1 MPIEKKMIPVAPFKG
16 LYLDGVTIPGGLSKA
31 ENVIFLPDGTAER
44 RPFERTLADTETC
57 QASRGTKEVFELLKN
72 DGTRYIY
79 ADIDNSETYTSAFGA
94 EEVEH
99 FATWTP
105 TAGWTYGS
113 SKWTH
118 SAGTTA
124 LVATSET
131 AIVAATKYRVVLDVT
146 FPTIYGSSTAGKWTY
161 ASADSGQTWTTET
174 GSTEIIW
181 LTTWT
186 HASGAT
192 TALNAS
198 EDFDVVAGQSYVV
211 KLYVT
216 HTSGTGL
223 SVYLGGNLL
232 GTIAS
237 SGYHT
242 YIARY
247 VTNTT
252 GLRLVPSSD
261 WVGSIEKTSPR
272 IPSKIDK
279 WCSVVKLIT
288 PDAANIPANYDYTES
303 THEPKST
310 YLNGAELLYRIPV
323 YWYAEVGSSVS
334 QSVSVSIGGA
344 AGTELITESGVYSF
358 DITATNTTAL
368 TITPTTAFTG
378 DINSASVKKMTQAAA
393 ATRCKVIG
401 GLVTGTTD
409 YEVTWAKILGRLSSG
424 DTVNPQWAALQDR
437 AFRVDGTNPN
447 YWFEDATYYHTLGVP
462 SPADAPVT
470 ASTTGGEITAG
481 DYNVYYT
488 YVKKYSDNYTVEGNP
503 SPASPVTVAG
513 SAITVTVV
521 ACTDLDVTH
530 IRIYRTLY
538 GESGS
543 YAYRCEEVK
552 NATATIT
559 ITLSDDS
566 IRDTLSTLEFNHDVP
581 PLGKFVLGAGSR
593 LWIVDTDGTLH
604 WSVLDQPELMPAMNY
619 QTFDPK
625 DGDKMM
631 GLCPLRKNILVFKR
645 RRTWLL
651 DQFSESVSD
660 DGTAAL
666 AKDVVS
672 STYGCVA
679 TGSIQPVGNDSAIW
693 LSHAGFILYNGGS
706 IKNISGGGM
715 DADGNMMPSR
725 IQDVINAFMA
735 DGAEH
740 FIDSAYHTARQ
751 LYHVNFLTRNAAG
764 DEITEQRHFVYNLQ
778 SDSWSEYVYR
788 DSNGDK
794 MYETNFAMAH
804 DSLGNEVI
812 LIPYIVSTTGTV
824 TYVYQGEYDFPPETL
839 GTAVELLDST
849 GADGTAL
856 DAPLFSFADSSNNVY
871 VIAGD
876 EDSDS
881 SINVFKIT
889 DAGVASLLI
898 STSTIKTA
906 LGTGDNYPNLY
917 PKSFVQDDTNECFYV
932 MGKSPQP
939 ALGGFTGLEVSPRRG
954 WQSITTNPFSQ
965 GDVYALYYHTG
976 ATAGV
981 YKQTDGAGA
990 FSLVSALTGWS
1001 GVPTNL
1007 CVSPTTGELYLT
1019 TTTQLYV
1026 SDGTSGFSLLDNSVA
1041 IDGNITHALGAITID
1056 SDGSVYVNEAGST
1069 LMWKRTNGSGA
1080 FQTFT
1085 NSVSWIGLC
1094 ASYNG
1099 DIYGVANDGDVY
1111 KNWVAL
1117 GKIHPNYPTAR
1128 WLDVA
1133 VDTDDNIYVTDGR
1146 SAINVSIGGTGDL
1159 TTADYTSRNW
1169 SGLTASP
1176 TTVYATDRD
1185 SPTFSGDIYTQ
1196 VGGGSQIYWILKSTY
1211 AGACT
1216 LITSETILDY
1226 VGNSIENG
1234 IKINDDGSSLFYI
1247 KETHASESSSTFAL
1261 HKVSDPSSSPTDA
1274 VYYSAAYSMNDCSS
1288 GGMDIYG
1295 DNLYILHTGTTNYQL
1310 TKITDITAATATAS
1324 LIDTGIATSYSPT
1337 HLVSVSDTEHYI
1349 LCTGSVQKLAYSDS
1363 AWSNSSFISISNTNW
1378 EKSFFVNSS
1387 GQFTITSGNYVYKY
1401 NSAGTLI
1408 DTTSNS
1414 SVTECVG
1421 VSNLNGSESLEAVV
1435 ILCGY
1440 TSNNV
1445 YKIYPEGYWGEIWDT
1460 VIETET
1466 EPTMYNTVIDI
1477 VSNYS
1482 DLGIPNEKRI
1492 CRAYLDFDCKYRGCG
1507 AFTLEPDFYINYHTH
1522 SNEESTEPFGATSLR
1537 PFYHPG
1543 HQTWTYTNSQFDDDI
1558 EQWQHIRLDVGTRGT
1573 AVRYSIRAGDV
1584 ATNVSGT
1591 MRIRPPKLMVQVK
1604 ELP

>member
-105 TAGWTYGS
+105 TSGWTYGGS
-113 SKWTH
+113 PGKWTH

-303 THEPKST
+303 THEPKSI

-424 DTVNPQWAALQDR
+424 DTVHPQWAALQDR

-625 DGDKMM
+625 DGDVMM

-679 TGSIQPVGNDSAIW
+679 TGSIQPVGTDAAIW

-706 IKNISGGGM
+706 IKNISGGGI

-725 IQDVINAFMA
+725 IQDVINNFMA
-735 DGAEH
+735 DGAGH

-788 DSNGDK
+788 NSAGSK

-812 LIPYIVSTTGTV
+812 LIPYISSTTGTI
-824 TYVYQGEYDFPPETL
+824 TYVYQGEYGNTTATT
-839 GTAVELLDST
+839 GTEIIDSAGD
-849 GADGTAL
+849 GATAL
-856 DAPLFSFADSSNNVY
+856 NAPVYSFTDDDDNYY
-871 VIAGD
+871 VITAGD
-876 EDSDS
+876 GE
-881 SINVFKIT
+881 VFKIT
-889 DAGVASLLI
+889 SAGVKSVIATSEQIVESIPGSIYKYSGDVASLTGLP
-898 STSTIKTA
+898 IKPVVD
-906 LGTGDNYPNLY
+906 L
-917 PKSFVQDDTNECFYV
+917 TNECFYIRFNV
-932 MGKSPQP
+932 
-939 ALGGFTGLEVSPRRG
+939 FYT
-954 WQSITTNPFSQ
+954 
-965 GDVYALYYHTG
+965 
-976 ATAGV
+976 
-981 YKQTDGAGA
+981 
-990 FSLVSALTGWS
+990 
-1001 GVPTNL
+1001 
-1007 CVSPTTGELYLT
+1007 SPTVGYPIHKIEF
-1019 TTTQLYV
+1019 
-1026 SDGTSGFSLLDNSVA
+1026 DGTITLIRDAVLGSEGGSAARYMDLHSDSNSLFVVWD
-1041 IDGNITHALGAITID
+1041 
-1056 SDGSVYVNEAGST
+1056 E
-1069 LMWKRTNGSGA
+1069 
-1080 FQTFT
+1080 
-1085 NSVSWIGLC
+1085 
-1094 ASYNG
+1094 
-1099 DIYGVANDGDVY
+1099 
-1111 KNWVAL
+1111 
-1117 GKIHPNYPTAR
+1117 
-1128 WLDVA
+1128 
-1133 VDTDDNIYVTDGR
+1133 
-1146 SAINVSIGGTGDL
+1146 
-1159 TTADYTSRNW
+1159 ADY
-1169 SGLTASP
+1169 
-1176 TTVYATDRD
+1176 
-1185 SPTFSGDIYTQ
+1185 
-1196 VGGGSQIYWILKSTY
+1196 
-1211 AGACT
+1211 
-1216 LITSETILDY
+1216 
-1226 VGNSIENG
+1226 
-1234 IKINDDGSSLFYI
+1234 
-1247 KETHASESSSTFAL
+1247 SSTFIDQY
-1261 HKVSDPSSSPTDA
+1261 HIYRFVDPGAGQVES
-1274 VYYSAAYSMNDCSS
+1274 VYYDLYDNGYTGAAERVKVYSDDLYVQYTDSATY
-1288 GGMDIYG
+1288 
-1295 DNLYILHTGTTNYQL
+1295 DNLQIIKFTTITG
-1310 TKITDITAATATAS
+1310 AATPS
-1324 LIDTGIATSYSPT
+1324 LIDTGISATDYT
-1337 HLVSVSDTEHYI
+1337 FGEFLVVSDTEIIVAVTDRPAEDNTTIYKLTYSGGEWGSSVVVGEFAHTEAYGKNIGVSLDLTDSGEFVVGGIGDYI
-1349 LCTGSVQKLAYSDS
+1349 G
-1363 AWSNSSFISISNTNW
+1363 I
-1378 EKSFFVNSS
+1378 
-1387 GQFTITSGNYVYKY
+1387 Y
-1401 NSAGTLI
+1401 NSDWVQVDELHATA
-1408 DTTSNS
+1408 
-1414 SVTECVG
+1414 VTQ
-1421 VSNLNGSESLEAVV
+1421 
-1435 ILCGY
+1435 LCGTALKATDNTTCTTCGY
-1440 TSNNV
+1440 SSDNAYELTSSA
-1445 YKIYPEGYWGEIWDT
+1445 ITIGD
-1460 VIETET
+1460 T
-1466 EPTMYNTVIDI
+1466 EPTMKNTVIHI
-1477 VSNYS
+1477 TSNYT

-1492 CRAYLDFDCKYRGCG
+1492 SRAYLDIDCEYPGCG
-1507 AFTLEPDFYINYHTH
+1507 AFYIEPDYKINYATH
-1522 SNEESTEPFGATSLR
+1522 AFGESAEPSGAVSMR
-1537 PFYHPG
+1537 PFQHYG
-1543 HQTWTYTNSQFDDDI
+1543 HQDWVYTNSSFDDDS
-1558 EQWQHIRLDVGTRGT
+1558 EQWQPTRLDVGTKG
-1573 AVRYSIRAGDV
+1573 AAFRYTIRAGDV
-1584 ATNVSGT
+1584 ATNVTGT
-1591 MRIRPPKLMVQVK
+1591 MRIRPPKVMVQVK
-1604 ELP
+1604 EVI

>member
-1 MPIEKKMIPVAPFKG
+1 MPVEKKQIPSAPFKG
-16 LYLDGVTIPGGLSKA
+16 LYLDGVTVPGGLSKA
-31 ENVIFLPDGTAER
+31 ENVIILPDGTAER

-105 TAGWTYGS
+105 TSGWTYGS

-124 LVATSET
+124 LVATGES

-146 FPTIYGSSTAGKWTY
+146 FPTIYGTGSNWTY
-161 ASADSGQTWTTET
+161 AHTDT
-174 GSTEIIW
+174 GSTYTTQTGGTLKIW
-181 LTTWT
+181 LNTWT

-192 TALNAS
+192 TALTAD
-198 EDFDVVAGQSYVV
+198 EDFDVVAGESYVV

-232 GTIAS
+232 GVIAT
-237 SGYHT
+237 SGYT
-242 YIARY
+242 TFIARY

-252 GLRLVPSSD
+252 GLRFVPSSD
-261 WVGSIEKTSPR
+261 WVGSIEKTFPR
-272 IPSKIDK
+272 VPNILDK
-279 WCSVVKLIT
+279 TCSVIKLIT
-288 PDAANIPANYDYTES
+288 PDAANIPANYDYEAS
-303 THEPKST
+303 PHEPDSW
-310 YLNGAELLYRIPV
+310 YNNGAELLYYEPV
-323 YWYAEVGSSVS
+323 NWYAEAAAAVS
-334 QSVSVSIGGA
+334 QSLAITLGATA
-344 AGTELITESGVYSF
+344 AGTITASGVYSY
-358 DITATNTTAL
+358 DVTATNTTAL

-378 DINSASVKKMTQAAA
+378 SVNSASVKKMTQATA

-401 GLVTGTTD
+401 GTVTGTTD
-409 YEVTWAKILGRLSSG
+409 YETTWGNILTDLETG
-424 DTVNPQWAALQDR
+424 DTVHPQWTAMQDR
-437 AFRVDGTNPN
+437 AFRCDGVNPN
-447 YWFEDATYYHTLGVP
+447 YWFEDATYHHTLGVP

-470 ASTTGGEITAG
+470 ANTTGGEITAG

-488 YVKKYSDNYTVEGNP
+488 YVKKYSNNYVVEGNP
-503 SPASPVTVAG
+503 SPASHTTVTD
-513 SAITVTVV
+513 SAITINVI

-543 YAYRCEEVK
+543 FAYFSQEVK

-559 ITLSDDS
+559 MTVADDNIRSTL
-566 IRDTLSTLEFNHDVP
+566 TTLEFNHDVP

-593 LWIVDTDGTLH
+593 LWLVDTNGTLH
-604 WSVLDQPELMPAMNY
+604 WSVLDQPELMPSMNY

-625 DGDKMM
+625 DGDEMM
-631 GLCPLRKNILVFKR
+631 GLCPLRKHLLVFKR
-645 RRTWLL
+645 KRTWLL
-651 DQFSESVSD
+651 DMFSESVSD
-660 DGTAAL
+660 DGVAAL

-672 STYGCVA
+672 SNYGCIA
-679 TGSIQPVGNDSAIW
+679 TGSIQPVGTDAAIW

-706 IKNISGGGM
+706 IKNISGGGI

-725 IQDVINAFMA
+725 IQDVINDFMA

-751 LYHVNFLTRNAAG
+751 LYHVNFLTRNAGGTA
-764 DEITEQRHFVYNLQ
+764 ITAQRHFVYNLQ

-788 DSNGDK
+788 DSDGDK

-812 LIPYIVSTTGTV
+812 LIPYISSTTGTV

-849 GADGTAL
+849 GAGGTAL

-876 EDSDS
+876 EDSES
-881 SINVFKIT
+881 NINVFKIT
-889 DAGVASLLI
+889 DEGVASLLI

-965 GDVYALYYHTG
+965 GDVYALYYNSGT
-976 ATAGV
+976 TAGV
-981 YKQTDGAGA
+981 YKQTDGTGE

-1001 GVPTNL
+1001 GVPINL
-1007 CVSPTTGELYLT
+1007 CISPTTGELYLT
-1019 TTTQLYV
+1019 TSTQLYV
-1026 SDGTSGFSLLDNSVA
+1026 SDGTSGFALLDNSVA
-1041 IDGNITHALGAITID
+1041 IDGNITHSLNAITID
-1056 SDGSVYVNEAGST
+1056 SDGSVYVNENGST
-1069 LMWKRTNGSGA
+1069 LMWKRINGSGA

-1085 NSVSWIGLC
+1085 NSVSWNGFC
-1094 ASYNG
+1094 TSYSG
-1099 DIYGVANDGDVY
+1099 DIYGVANDGDIY

-1128 WLDVA
+1128 WLEIA
-1133 VDTDDNIYVTDGR
+1133 VDINDNIYVTDGS
-1146 SAINVSIGGTGDL
+1146 SAIKVSIGGTEDL
-1159 TTADYTSRNW
+1159 VTADSTSRNW

-1176 TTVYATDRD
+1176 TTVYATDRN

-1216 LITSETILDY
+1216 LIASATILDY
-1226 VGNSIENG
+1226 VGDSIENG
-1234 IKINDDGSSLFYI
+1234 IKINSDGSSLFYI
-1247 KETHASESSSTFAL
+1247 KETHISESSSTFAL
-1261 HKVSDPSSSPTDA
+1261 HRVSNPGSSQTDA
-1274 VYYSAAYSMNDCSS
+1274 VYYSAAYSMNDCNF
-1288 GGMDIYG
+1288 GGMDVYG

-1310 TKITDITAATATAS
+1310 TKITDTGAATASAS

-1337 HLVSVSDTEHYI
+1337 HVISISDTEHYI
-1349 LCTGSVQKLAYSDS
+1349 LCSGSVQKLEYTDG
-1363 AWSNSSFISISNTNW
+1363 AWSNSSFITISGTNS

-1387 GQFTITSGNYVYKY
+1387 GQFTITTGNYVYKY

-1435 ILCGY
+1435 IVCGY

-1460 VIETET
+1460 IIDVET
-1466 EPTMYNTVIDI
+1466 EPTMYNTMIHI
-1477 VSNYS
+1477 TSNYT

-1492 CRAYLDFDCKYRGCG
+1492 TRAYLDIDCKYPGCG
-1507 AFTLEPDFYINYHTH
+1507 AFYIEPDYKINYATH
-1522 SNEESTEPFGATSLR
+1522 AHGEISEPSGAVSMR
-1537 PFYHPG
+1537 PFQHYG
-1543 HQTWTYTNSQFDDDI
+1543 HQAWVYTNSSFDDNS
-1558 EQWQHIRLDVGTRGT
+1558 EQWQPTRLDVGTKGT
-1573 AVRYSIRAGDV
+1573 AFRYTIRAGDV
-1584 ATNVSGT
+1584 STNVTGT
-1591 MRIRPPKLMVQVK
+1591 MRIRPPKVMVQVK
-1604 ELP
+1604 EVI

>member
-1 MPIEKKMIPVAPFKG
+1 VPIEKKMIPVAPFKG

-105 TAGWTYGS
+105 TSGWTYGGS
-113 SKWTH
+113 PGKWTH

-181 LTTWT
+181 LATWT

-223 SVYLGGNLL
+223 SVYLGGDLL
-232 GTIAS
+232 GTITS

-303 THEPKST
+303 THEPKSI

-424 DTVNPQWAALQDR
+424 DTVHPQWAALQDR

-625 DGDKMM
+625 DGDVMM

-679 TGSIQPVGNDSAIW
+679 TGSIQPVGTDAAIW

-706 IKNISGGGM
+706 IKNISGGGI

-725 IQDVINAFMA
+725 IQDVINNFMA

-788 DSNGDK
+788 NTSGTK

-824 TYVYQGEYDFPPETL
+824 TYVYQGEYDKAP
-839 GTAVELLDST
+839 TATIDYSEILT
-849 GADGTAL
+849 AAGADGTASDKPLMAIL
-856 DAPLFSFADSSNNVY
+856 DGSDNVY
-871 VIAGD
+871 IQEYSDIFKVTSAGA
-876 EDSDS
+876 
-881 SINVFKIT
+881 K
-889 DAGVASLLI
+889 SLLI
-898 STSTIKTA
+898 SNATLKTLVGTEISNLSA
-906 LGTGDNYPNLY
+906 LMINEIVSDIDRNFFYIRGGGVTTGRADWFSYIVQSDLSGNCVLIATRSYTNPDLGCKFQIGNLIEHCAVGSDGTL
-917 PKSFVQDDTNECFYV
+917 FYV
-932 MGKSPQP
+932 NRQM
-939 ALGGFTGLEVSPRRG
+939 LGNELDYDTPRTLR
-954 WQSITTNPFSQ
+954 IVTTPGATQ
-965 GDVYALYYHTG
+965 TDALYYS
-976 ATAGV
+976 
-981 YKQTDGAGA
+981 
-990 FSLVSALTGWS
+990 F
-1001 GVPTNL
+1001 
-1007 CVSPTTGELYLT
+1007 
-1019 TTTQLYV
+1019 
-1026 SDGTSGFSLLDNSVA
+1026 
-1041 IDGNITHALGAITID
+1041 
-1056 SDGSVYVNEAGST
+1056 GSVMAAG
-1069 LMWKRTNGSGA
+1069 
-1080 FQTFT
+1080 
-1085 NSVSWIGLC
+1085 
-1094 ASYNG
+1094 
-1099 DIYGVANDGDVY
+1099 
-1111 KNWVAL
+1111 
-1117 GKIHPNYPTAR
+1117 
-1128 WLDVA
+1128 
-1133 VDTDDNIYVTDGR
+1133 DDLYR
-1146 SAINVSIGGTGDL
+1146 F
-1159 TTADYTSRNW
+1159 SR
-1169 SGLTASP
+1169 
-1176 TTVYATDRD
+1176 
-1185 SPTFSGDIYTQ
+1185 
-1196 VGGGSQIYWILKSTY
+1196 
-1211 AGACT
+1211 
-1216 LITSETILDY
+1216 
-1226 VGNSIENG
+1226 
-1234 IKINDDGSSLFYI
+1234 
-1247 KETHASESSSTFAL
+1247 
-1261 HKVSDPSSSPTDA
+1261 
-1274 VYYSAAYSMNDCSS
+1274 
-1288 GGMDIYG
+1288 YG
-1295 DNLYILHTGTTNYQL
+1295 DNLYYICYDAAISGGNYIIA
-1310 TKITDITAATATAS
+1310 KFTDITGTAS
-1324 LIDTGIATSYSPT
+1324 VSYIDTGIEANINNVFAGIIAASDIKLYMIYETTGYYKVLEFSY
-1337 HLVSVSDTEHYI
+1337 
-1349 LCTGSVQKLAYSDS
+1349 
-1363 AWSNSSFISISNTNW
+1363 SNSSWDSTEVISLAVSGVTHGYSSFVMNTEGEIIISPQNTIYW
-1378 EKSFFVNSS
+1378 YASDFSLKTTIAIS
-1387 GQFTITSGNYVYKY
+1387 GLTG
-1401 NSAGTLI
+1401 A
-1408 DTTSNS
+1408 
-1414 SVTECVG
+1414 VG
-1421 VSNLNGSESLEAVV
+1421 VAHLIGTSTDEQTIIV
-1435 ILCGY
+1435 CGY
-1440 TSNNV
+1440 TSDNV
-1445 YKIYPEGYWGEIWDT
+1445 YKISPVS
-1460 VIETET
+1460 VILADD
-1466 EPTMYNTVIDI
+1466 EPTMKNTIAHI
-1477 VSNYS
+1477 VSNYN
-1482 DLGIPNEKRI
+1482 DLGMSQDKRI
-1492 CRAYLDFDCKYRGCG
+1492 SRAYLDVDAKYPGCG
-1507 AFTLEPDFYINYHTH
+1507 SFSLEPSYEVNYYTH
-1522 SNEESTEPFGATSLR
+1522 SFGESSQPSGSVSMR
-1537 PFYHPG
+1537 PWYHPG
-1543 HQTWTYTNSQFDDDI
+1543 HQTWVYTNSAFDSDV
-1558 EQWQHIRLDVGTRGT
+1558 EQWLPLRLDVGMKGNKF
-1573 AVRYSIRAGDV
+1573 RYAIRAGDV